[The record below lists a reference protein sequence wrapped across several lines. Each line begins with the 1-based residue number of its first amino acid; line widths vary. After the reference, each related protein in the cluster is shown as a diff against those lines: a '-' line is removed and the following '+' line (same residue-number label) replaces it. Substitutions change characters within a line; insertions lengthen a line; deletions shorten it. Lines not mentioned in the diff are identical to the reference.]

1 MREIFNSVNFVLYG
15 IGGIFVNLIS
25 MAFNDYRFYLWLN
38 FISLFLSLFGYLYFV
53 ETPFFFYQKKDV
65 NNLFSSLKCI
75 IEQNHEIHEV
85 PEITEKLKRKLLGK
99 DEESN
104 KIEDNG
110 EGKQENARLL
120 ENEETLETE

>member
-75 IEQNHEIHEV
+75 IERNHEIHEV